1 MNQTYPCEKSV
12 ETMKKQR
19 DPNSYITLTAMS
31 LINSCG
37 AASLLL
43 APVMVGGLVT
53 TLDFSSQQA
62 GYIISAELAGLGL
75 AAIPSTLWM
84 KRFNWQHVLY
94 AMLSILLAANF
105 LTSNLSDYSSFLM
118 VRFLAGFAAGLALA
132 VSMSV
137 INLTRDPDRC
147 LGYWF
152 SLQLL
157 LTVVGLALLPG
168 FISKFG
174 IGVVYAL
181 LGSFQFFLLFGVRL
195 VPSSGPS
202 EQAATIASGKSILVL
217 AVLGFTSIF
226 LFELAVMG
234 LWTYYER
241 IGDAGGL
248 PAQKIANALSIGAFV
263 GFLGSLTAAALTTR
277 FGRLIPIA
285 FGMGLGIFS
294 ILILRTEFS
303 VIMFVVSASA
313 FNFAW
318 YFLLPYLMAAIAN
331 IDESGRLLIFVNF
344 ITGVGLTIGPAL
356 AAKLQTEDSY
366 EPVIWMGVITLVLS
380 FLLMIRLAV
389 QPIRAST

>member
-1 MNQTYPCEKSV
+1 
-12 ETMKKQR
+12 MKKQP

-31 LINSCG
+31 LVNSCG

-62 GYIISAELAGLGL
+62 GYVISAELAGLGL
-75 AAIPSTLWM
+75 AAVPAALWM

-94 AMLSILLAANF
+94 AMLAVMLVANL
-105 LTSNLSDYSSFLM
+105 LTSTLTDYSAFLV
-118 VRFLAGFAAGLALA
+118 VRFFAGFAAGLTLA

-137 INLTRDPDRC
+137 IHLTRDPDRC

-181 LGSFQFFLLFGVRL
+181 LAAIQFVLLMGVRL
-195 VPSSGPS
+195 VPASGPAG
-202 EQAATIASGKSILVL
+202 QATVAFGTGKPILLL
-217 AVLGFTSIF
+217 ALLGFTSIF
-226 LFELAVMG
+226 MFELAVMG

-241 IGDAGGL
+241 IGDAAGL
-248 PAQKIANALSIGAFV
+248 PGQKIANALSIGAFV
-263 GFLGSLTAAALTTR
+263 GFLGSLSAAALTTR

-285 FGMGLGIFS
+285 FGMGLGIFA

-303 VIMFVVSASA
+303 IIMFVVSASA

-331 IDESGRLLIFVNF
+331 IDDSGRLLIFVNF
-344 ITGVGLTIGPAL
+344 ITGIGLTAGPAL

-380 FLLMIRLAV
+380 FLLMIRLAI
-389 QPIRAST
+389 QPIRTSPQQGV